1 MDKRFDF
8 YQEMEDQ
15 QQDLIE
21 QYGESAAQYWVEDDF
36 DGEFCNPPQ
45 YRWSADQDP
54 TVYQGTVHA
63 YYMIYAYDPR
73 QRYCCANI
81 ISVHFVLIFV
91 VTIHR
96 YGGFLLS

>member
-45 YRWSADQDP
+45 YRWSGP
-54 TVYQGTVHA
+54 LYTT
-63 YYMIYAYDPR
+63 
-73 QRYCCANI
+73 
-81 ISVHFVLIFV
+81 
-91 VTIHR
+91 
-96 YGGFLLS
+96 